1 MTRCPNCGAEVA
13 RGAAFCGSCGERIP
27 ASGGG
32 PRRWLVPALAA
43 VLAAVAVV
51 VFVVL
56 GSEDEA
62 RGETIRF
69 QEVEEP
75 GEDPFTAPA
84 DRAGRDRVPVRAGGS
99 GAGPFGGSGS
109 NRVCD
114 RELLIR
120 SLARSPERMR
130 EFARVLGVEP
140 NQKAVAA
147 YIRKLRPVTLTRD
160 TRVTNHTFEDGRA
173 APIQD
178 ILQAGTAVLADARG
192 NPVVR
197 CRCGNP
203 LRAPRAVSQDARCEG
218 CPAGYDIARACT
230 AGARCQRRYPNP
242 PPVRQ
247 TGGDCTTRVGPAQFS
262 PRPQTVDVDVGSGV
276 SCAEAIR
283 IVEQFYAAGQL
294 WVEVEGWGCG
304 VPGSGRAGILVS
316 CGRPGDDPAVD
327 GIVAR
332 RVR

>member
-178 ILQAGTAVLADARG
+178 ILQAGTAVLADADG
-192 NPVVR
+192 DPVVR

-203 LRAPRAVSQDARCEG
+203 LRAPRPVSQQARCEG
-218 CPAGYDIARACT
+218 CPANYDTSQACT
-230 AGARCQRRYPNP
+230 AGDGRCHRRYPSP
-242 PPVRQ
+242 PPVRGAAGDCRFQ
-247 TGGDCTTRVGPAQFS
+247 DPTGGSRPDA
-262 PRPQTVDVDVGSGV
+262 PRLRAEIKAANVD
-276 SCAEAIR
+276 CAEAVR
-283 IVEQFYAAGQL
+283 VLTRFLEQSTDQA
-294 WVEVEGWGCG
+294 EVEGWSCFRPANVKGG
-304 VPGSGRAGILVS
+304 YQGS
-316 CGRPGDDPAVD
+316 CTRPNGESIA
-327 GIVAR
+327 AR
-332 RVR
+332 FRSGP